1 LYNVWLQYGIG
12 HRSATAR
19 VSRKVQALKEEVR
32 STRRR
37 ETNAKAMATLAEGAE
52 LGSLESGR
60 GRGRCDRDV
69 EREAL

>member
-1 LYNVWLQYGIG
+1 M
-12 HRSATAR
+12 
-19 VSRKVQALKEEVR
+19 
-32 STRRR
+32 
-37 ETNAKAMATLAEGAE
+37 AKLERAE